1 MHMGKYITAGVGFSK
16 KDNPKEAAEEAA
28 KKALA
33 MMGKKKPQIA
43 FVLYAGNYDADK
55 LNSVF
60 VKELKKTEF
69 VGGSTD
75 AVIYNG
81 EEYPK
86 GIVVACL
93 QSDYMHFG
101 TASTDNITKNPAEL
115 SRKTATEAVAK
126 IPMDK
131 YLDSYM
137 AFSRVKKGSLQGLI
151 RTPSFFVIAFTRG
164 FQLNRF
170 GNEDTIIE
178 GIADATGQ
186 YVPIFGG
193 SLGNDMDKVFKNEPY
208 EITTFHSGK
217 VMKDGLVV
225 VFVSTGL
232 VYVNTIAHGA
242 KTTQTQGYISEVKN
256 DGFVVSRINDKPIRD
271 WYAENIGITRKVFD
285 SKVLYYT
292 QKYPLGFP
300 DGFGNIIMRAGGV
313 PYGDDAFMYIAPF
326 KANTPVFL
334 MNVEGDEK
342 LLAAN
347 KDIKESIEHHLK
359 KKNLCPAFSFLA
371 SCSSRRRIL
380 SKEAYK
386 KELAELAKTCDAPL
400 FGFASFGEIG
410 SRPAEAC
417 HFNHLC
423 SNILN
428 IYEILLPE
436 I

>member
-1 MHMGKYITAGVGFSK
+1 MGKYLTVGVGFSK
-16 KDNPKEAAEEAA
+16 KDNATQAAQEAAQ
-28 KKALA
+28 KALA
-33 MMGKKKPQIA
+33 TMGKKKPQIA
-43 FVLYAGNYDADK
+43 FVLYAGDYDPVQ
-55 LNSVF
+55 LNAVF
-60 VKELKKTEF
+60 KKAFKAVEY

-75 AVIYNG
+75 AVIYDG
-81 EEYPK
+81 KEYVK
-86 GIVVACL
+86 GVTIACL

-101 TASTDNITKNPAEL
+101 VESVDNITKNPAEL
-115 SRKTATEAVAK
+115 SRKTASAAVAK

-131 YLDSYM
+131 YLDSYL
-137 AFSRVKKGSLQGLI
+137 AFSRVKKGNLQGII
-151 RTPSFFVIAFTRG
+151 RTPSFFVIVFTRG

-170 GNEDTIIE
+170 GNEDTIIA
-178 GIADATGQ
+178 GIGDATGQ

-208 EITTFHSGK
+208 EIITFHSGK
-217 VMKDGLVV
+217 IMKDGLVV

-242 KTTQTQGYISEVKN
+242 TTTQTQGYISEVKN
-256 DGFVVSRINDKPIRD
+256 DGFVVVRINDMPIRD
-271 WYAENIGITRKVFD
+271 WYAQHIGIDRAEFD
-285 SKVLYYT
+285 KKVLYYT

-313 PYGDDAFMYIAPF
+313 PFGEDAFMYIAPF

-342 LLAAN
+342 LLAGN
-347 KDIKESIEHHLK
+347 KDIKESIEKHLQ
-359 KKNLCPAFSFLA
+359 KKNLTPAFTFLA

-380 SKEAYK
+380 SKAAYA
-386 KELAELAKTCDAPL
+386 KELTELGRSVQAPL

-410 SRPAEAC
+410 SKPAEAC

-423 SNILN
+423 NDVLN
-428 IYEILLPE
+428 LYDMLLPQ